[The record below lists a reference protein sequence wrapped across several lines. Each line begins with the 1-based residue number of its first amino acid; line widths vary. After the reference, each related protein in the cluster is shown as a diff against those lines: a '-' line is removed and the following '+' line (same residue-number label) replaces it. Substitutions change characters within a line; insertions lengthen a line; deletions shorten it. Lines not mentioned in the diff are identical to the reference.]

1 MKRKNYMRLPN
12 GFGCIKFLGKNR
24 RNQYAALKTTGWA
37 DNGNQ
42 IRKYVGYAETYNEAY
57 QILLNYSTN
66 PFNIDKKNITLNDIY
81 PKIANNLA
89 IELENGKISKSTYA
103 GLLSAWNKQLI
114 ALKDIRIME
123 LKKKD
128 IQNIIDKS
136 NLKHTG
142 RTNIKTLASKIILY
156 AKDEY
161 ELRINFD
168 FNEIKIGEKEKSNKH
183 KPFTDEEVR
192 KIESFAFNSNSQIGK
207 MLVIYFYTG
216 LRPSELLQI
225 KIKNVFLTE
234 NYMIGGIKTTAGKN
248 RIIPIHQNI
257 KKFIQEFYNQNK
269 DKEYLIMNNNNNMT
283 YDVYE
288 DRFKKFMVELNM
300 NHIPH
305 DTRHTFATKLDE
317 LNFSESIIKRLMG
330 HSLSNDVTNDVYIHK
345 SAAALYKEIS
355 KLKY

>member
-1 MKRKNYMRLPN
+1 MKRKNNLKLPN
-12 GFGCIKFLGKNR
+12 GFGSILFLGNKR
-24 RNQYAALKTTGWA
+24 RHPYAALKTTGWD
-37 DNGNQ
+37 DNGRQ
-42 IRKYVGYAETYNEAY
+42 IRKYVGYAKTYNEAY
-57 QILLNYSTN
+57 QILLNYSSN
-66 PFNIDKKNITLNDIY
+66 PFDINSKNITLNDIY
-81 PKIANNLA
+81 PKIADKMA
-89 IELENGKISKSTYA
+89 IELENSKISKSTYA

-114 ALKDIRIME
+114 ALKDIKIID
-123 LKKKD
+123 LKRKD
-128 IQNIIDKS
+128 IQNIIDNS

-161 ELRINFD
+161 DLRINFD
-168 FNEIKIGEKEKSNKH
+168 LNEVKIGEKEKSTKH
-183 KPFTDEEVR
+183 KPFSDAEVR
-192 KIESFAFNSNSQIGK
+192 KIENVASINQIGK

-225 KIKNVFLTE
+225 KIKNVFLAE
-234 NYMIGGIKTTAGKN
+234 NYMIGGIKTAAGKN
-248 RIIPIHQNI
+248 RIIPIHSNI
-257 KKFIQEFYNQNK
+257 KQYVQEFYEQNK
-269 DKEYLIMNNNNNMT
+269 DKEFLIMNNNNNMT

-355 KLKY
+355 RLKY